1 MSETDLL
8 ISRIGRLG
16 SICLNRPKALNSLTL
31 GMVRGFAR
39 ALDEFGL
46 DADIHAVLVTGEGE
60 RGLCAGGDIRALYDL
75 PAAERDSFKAF
86 WREEYELNARIASFP
101 KPYVAVMDGVV
112 MGGGVGVSAH
122 GNRRVATERTRLA
135 MPETGIGFIPDVGGS
150 WLLTRDGGAGVYMAL
165 SGAGVTAADAIHLGL
180 ADLIINSGDIAR
192 LRQSLAE
199 IGGAEDVDLVLSDL
213 VLSDVA
219 RAPNEGVLERHK
231 PLLDAAMAHDR
242 VEDIIAALEGCDC
255 EFTRRAARELGQKSP
270 TSLRLTHELLKRASR
285 SESLQSCLVNEF
297 RAACR
302 LLRSHDLFE
311 GVRAAIVDKDRSPRW
326 SPATLAQVEDET
338 IAAMLR
344 GDGEAEPVFRPWP
357 AAAWRGWRARLET
370 DGASRMDERA
380 Q

>member
-1 MSETDLL
+1 M
-8 ISRIGRLG
+8 
-16 SICLNRPKALNSLTL
+16 
-31 GMVRGFAR
+31 
-39 ALDEFGL
+39 
-46 DADIHAVLVTGEGE
+46 TGEGE

-75 PAAERDSFKAF
+75 PGAERDSFKAF

-165 SGAGVTAADAIHLGL
+165 SGASVTAADAIHVGL
-180 ADLIINSGDIAR
+180 ADLMINSGDIPR
-192 LRQSLAE
+192 LRREFGGGSKAAE
-199 IGGAEDVDLVLSDL
+199 EVDLVLSDL
-213 VLSDVA
+213 A

-242 VEDIIAALEGCDC
+242 VEDIIAALDGCDC
-255 EFTRRAARELGQKSP
+255 EFARRAARELEQKSP

-297 RAACR
+297 RVACR
-302 LLRSHDLFE
+302 LLQSHDLFE
-311 GVRAAIVDKDRSPRW
+311 GIRAAIVDKDRRPRW

-370 DGASRMDERA
+370 DGASRMEEGA
-380 Q
+380 